1 MANSI
6 SRDLYLYSSQN
17 KTPVRDKIGN
27 RYLEIIK
34 KLNNAYDGSAA
45 QIKDQYRS
53 YRDTAGA
60 QAAITQ
66 QNTASA
72 LAQKGLS
79 KSGESIQSALLNDM
93 AYMGTLSDLAQN
105 ENRDLSEL
113 NAQRISAIAG
123 VQNDM
128 LNAQNEADRQETELE
143 YQKERDAKADEKW
156 EKEFNYNASRDSVS
170 DYKWNSELERQKS
183 RDAESD
189 RKWNVEQ
196 SYKIERDNK
205 SDDKWQREQN
215 RKEYESDRNYD
226 LERDKFEA
234 DKAQK
239 AEQNRISN
247 RELDI
252 REKNNNSE
260 SYLQSRQLDI
270 KQQYLDLEKEKQAEA
285 QAEKEAEKAAKNTV
299 KDELPYTINDDGYI
313 VPEVAPSE
321 FMEFIIQGNGLGT
334 WANSEFIRPATL
346 KERTEAVINNIAIDP
361 DYRRV
366 LEMYARARGIIN

>member
-34 KLNNAYDGSAA
+34 KLNNAYDGNAA
-45 QIKDQYRS
+45 QIKNQYRS

-79 KSGESIQSALLNDM
+79 KSGESIQSALLNNM
-93 AYMGTLSDLAQN
+93 AYMGTLSDLAKS
-105 ENRDLSEL
+105 ENRELSEL
-113 NAQRISAIAG
+113 NAQRMSAIAG

-143 YQKERDAKADEKW
+143 YQKERDAKSDEKW
-156 EKEFNYNASRDSVS
+156 EKEFNYNASRDSVA
-170 DYKWNSELERQKS
+170 DYKWNSELERQKN

-226 LERDKFEA
+226 FERDKFEA

-239 AEQNRISN
+239 AQQNKISN

-260 SYLQSRQLDI
+260 NYLQSRQLDI

-299 KDELPYTINDDGYI
+299 KDELPYTINDEGYI

-321 FMEFIIQGNGLGT
+321 FIEFIIQGNGLGT
-334 WANSEFIRPATL
+334 WANGEFIRPATL
-346 KERTEAVINNIAIDP
+346 KERTEAVINNVTIDP
-361 DYRRV
+361 NYRRV
-366 LEMYARARGIIN
+366 LEMYARARGIIQ

>member
-34 KLNNAYDGSAA
+34 KLNNAYDGIAA

-93 AYMGTLSDLAQN
+93 SYMGTLSDLAQN